1 MTEPRRVWSLGSRLL
16 DLGQPQPS
24 AWSRYKRAME
34 GAMTELEKRMRK
46 FERLRWIALSVAG
59 LLIVL
64 GALFFVRFG
73 EESGS
78 VTRELRPVVLS
89 SVMFLMAVLFIVQYH
104 VDRINLEIR
113 RDIKELTLAVL
124 ELKEGLA
131 KRG

>member
-1 MTEPRRVWSLGSRLL
+1 MTEPRRVESLGSRLL

-24 AWSRYKRAME
+24 VWSRYKREME
-34 GAMTELEKRMRK
+34 GAMTELEKRMRR
-46 FERLRWIALSVAG
+46 FERLRWIALSVSG

-78 VTRELRPVVLS
+78 VTRELRSVVLS
-89 SVMFLMAVLFIVQYH
+89 IVMFLTAVLFIVQYH

-131 KRG
+131 KRS

>member
-1 MTEPRRVWSLGSRLL
+1 MTEPRRVESLGSRLL
-16 DLGQPQPS
+16 DLGQPQPRV
-24 AWSRYKRAME
+24 WSRYKRAME
-34 GAMTELEKRMRK
+34 GAMTELEKRMRR

-59 LLIVL
+59 LLVVL

-73 EESGS
+73 AESGS

-89 SVMFLMAVLFIVQYH
+89 IVMFLMAVLFIVQYH

-113 RDIKELTLAVL
+113 RDIKELTLAVI

-131 KRG
+131 KRS

>member
-1 MTEPRRVWSLGSRLL
+1 MPEPRRVESLGSSLL

-24 AWSRYKRAME
+24 VWSRYKRDME
-34 GAMTELEKRMRK
+34 GAMTELEKRTRR
-46 FERLRWIALSVAG
+46 FERLRWIALGVSG

-73 EESGS
+73 AESGS
-78 VTRELRPVVLS
+78 VTRELRPMILS
-89 SVMFLMAVLFIVQYH
+89 IVMFLIAVLFLVQYH

-131 KRG
+131 KRS